1 MSSKSRQLADL
12 LDANGDVKSA
22 SLDNVPA
29 SDDASALTTGTLPA
43 ARIASGAITNVKLG
57 TDISA
62 DKITTG
68 TLPAARYTNTV
79 ATKASVEAL
88 SIELPAANL
97 TGTINSDR
105 YTDTNTVYTHPTS
118 AGNKHIPSGGSANQV
133 LTYSASGTAS
143 WQDAA
148 GGGGILQAK
157 SATYDGHA
165 SIGGT
170 FTSGHLSVN
179 ITPKKADSS
188 YLFMAQCF
196 FGYSNHDVAAD
207 IGFDVSGAAPGGTIT
222 PEGSSGGD
230 SCFAISGIGTN
241 AAISNLDDWSIGTLP
256 AHFLWTPSSN
266 LGTNSRTFQV
276 LSRRRGSAGS
286 IIWNQIGQGGSD
298 ARALTPIS
306 VLTVFEIDSG
316 VL

>member
-1 MSSKSRQLADL
+1 MCL
-12 LDANGDVKSA
+12 
-22 SLDNVPA
+22 
-29 SDDASALTTGTLPA
+29 LPA
-43 ARIASGAITNVKLG
+43 DVGWVYTVFVSVYRSLFIVPVRLAAGNSILKASTEAL
-57 TDISA
+57 
-62 DKITTG
+62 
-68 TLPAARYTNTV
+68 V
-79 ATKASVEAL
+79 ATVL
-88 SIELPAANL
+88 
-97 TGTINSDR
+97 
-105 YTDTNTVYTHPTS
+105 VYLA